1 MILSLKDQSTLG
13 LMTVVETSLFLNL
26 KVSRIRS
33 LIFKNEIPFHKL
45 GSTVFFIKSE
55 LEIWAFNLKGGLNE

>member
-1 MILSLKDQSTLG
+1 MILSSKEQSTLG
-13 LMTVVETSLFLNL
+13 LMTVAETSQFLNL
-26 KVSRIRS
+26 KVSRIRN

-55 LEIWAFNLKGGLNE
+55 LELWILNLKGGSSE